1 MNNPMSA
8 RPATDVG
15 QTDAAA
21 SPQAQPRPSS
31 APQDP
36 VNLKLDLLV
45 HSLTEA
51 REESFAHWRATR
63 RLILFATI
71 VSIVVPAILIG
82 VLR

>member
-8 RPATDVG
+8 RPTTDVG
-15 QTDAAA
+15 TADAAA
-21 SPQAQPRPSS
+21 LPQAMPRPSP

-51 REESFAHWRATR
+51 REESFTHWRATR

-71 VSIVVPAILIG
+71 VSIVVPVILVG
-82 VLR
+82 LLQ

>member
-1 MNNPMSA
+1 MSA
-8 RPATDVG
+8 SPTTDVG

-21 SPQAQPRPSS
+21 LPQALPRPSI

-36 VNLKLDLLV
+36 VNFKLDLLV

-51 REESFAHWRATR
+51 REESFAHWRKAQ

-71 VSIVVPAILIG
+71 VTIMVQVILVG
-82 VLR
+82 LLR

>member
-15 QTDAAA
+15 AADATAPA
-21 SPQAQPRPSS
+21 PGSSRPPPN
-31 APQDP
+31 PQDP
-36 VNLKLDLLV
+36 ANLKLDLLV

-51 REESFAHWRATR
+51 REESFAHWRAAR
-63 RLILFATI
+63 RLILLTAI
-71 VSIVVPAILIG
+71 ISIVVPVLLVG